1 MLCGV
6 EDGIFGGRGARHWPG
21 LAMDKVDRD
30 KGIELKQCPSTQF
43 FVLNVMRIS
52 SMLLAIS
59 VMVQWLSSL
68 GIFRGWCCVCGRV
81 PT

>member
-6 EDGIFGGRGARHWPG
+6 EDGIFDGVGARHWPG

-30 KGIELKQCPSTQF
+30 KGDRTETVSPHSI
-43 FVLNVMRIS
+43 FVLNLMRIS
-52 SMLLAIS
+52 SKLLAVS

-68 GIFRGWCCVCGRV
+68 NIFRGWCCVFGRV